1 MLFSKFPP
9 AALILA
15 SALGPLAGCAGPR
28 AAGVGDLSPGITA
41 IRVSNHVASPGVLDG
56 LSIAVDGETVPL
68 AAVPPAGDDVATVA
82 KLRLAPGPHS
92 IAVRARAR
100 ARGADVL
107 VVGAQQPFH
116 VGRAPAA
123 LTVDV
128 RSIAFAEGAAA
139 EPVTVS
145 LTIEGGRMA
154 PGIGD
159 LPADNRD
166 ERCAGLLPIP
176 RAICRAAFDL
186 DQAAR
191 KNDVVAALCVR
202 DKLAEMRR
210 LALVGET
217 GKPDAVALAE
227 ASVASLS
234 RQIDL
239 CAGAYAAPAPPDGLH
254 IIKPKS
260 R

>member
-1 MLFSKFPP
+1 MLSSKLP
-9 AALILA
+9 AAA
-15 SALGPLAGCAGPR
+15 FALGLGLTSLACAGPH
-28 AAGVGDLSPGITA
+28 AVGVGDLSPGITA
-41 IRVSNHVASPGVLDG
+41 IRVSNHVASPGALDG
-56 LSIAVDGETVPL
+56 ISIAVDGETVPL
-68 AAVPPAGDDVATVA
+68 AAVPPSGDDITTIA

-92 IAVRARAR
+92 ITVRARAR

-123 LTVDV
+123 ITVDV
-128 RSIAFAEGAAA
+128 RSIRFAEGASA
-139 EPVTVS
+139 EPITVS
-145 LTIEGGRMA
+145 LAIEGGRLA
-154 PGIGD
+154 PGLGE

-176 RAICRAAFDL
+176 RAVCRAAFEL
-186 DQAAR
+186 DEAAR

-217 GKPDAVALAE
+217 GKPDAVAMAE
-227 ASVASLS
+227 ASVASLA
-234 RQIDL
+234 QQVDL
-239 CAGAYAAPAPPDGLH
+239 CGGAYAAPAPPDGLH
-254 IIKPKS
+254 IIKPQ
-260 R
+260 RR